1 MSALDFR
8 QPSLIETLASRR
20 QLVSDDIM
28 FTKAAILRER
38 IEPGVAASV
47 LMGLDSIGTFTKTPE
62 RDERTFIADLVAAR
76 TPGGSRL

>member
-8 QPSLIETLASRR
+8 QPSLIETLASR
-20 QLVSDDIM
+20 QLVSDDSM

-47 LMGLDSIGTFTKTPE
+47 LMGLDSIRTFTQTPE
-62 RDERTFIADLVAAR
+62 RDERTFIADPVAAR